1 MAKSI
6 DLYIDQGSDFT
17 AQLPPVLQAN
27 GTVLN
32 LTGYTV
38 ESMLR
43 RSYTTR
49 YAVEFVATIT
59 NAAQGLIT
67 LTLSAAETAGLQT
80 SALHTSRW
88 VYDVVITAPNDKVT
102 RVFEGIA
109 IINPSVSAKPGTIL
123 LTPYVPEDYG
133 GL

>member
-1 MAKSI
+1 MAKSL
-6 DLYIDQGSDFT
+6 DLFIDQGSDFLV
-17 AQLPPVLQAN
+17 QLPPVTQAN

-32 LTGYTV
+32 LTGYDV
-38 ESMLR
+38 EAFLR

-49 YAVEFVATIT
+49 YAVQFTATIT

-67 LTLSAAETAGLQT
+67 LSLASTETSGLQA
-80 SALHTSRW
+80 SVLHTARW

-102 RVFEGIA
+102 RVFEGVVV
-109 IINPSVSAKPGTIL
+109 INPSVSAKPSTIL
-123 LTPYVPEDYG
+123 LTPYVPEDFG